1 MSEVGAGRR
10 WSLPGGRVRSL
21 RLVPGLVPRLV
32 PGPMAGLVLRLAL
45 LFSITAWATSSAM
58 GSPPGR
64 IPVVLSTDVGNEIDD
79 QWAIVYLLAQP
90 EFDVRGILS
99 AHAPSLPEPSAHASY
114 LILKD
119 VVERRMG
126 LHVHPPLLEGSSLQ
140 IRDRARPSAAAT
152 FLIQESRS
160 FTPEN
165 RLTVVVIGAATDV
178 SSALLM
184 DATLADRI
192 RVVAMALKDFTP
204 NGAHEYNEENDP
216 RAWQVLLASRV
227 PLAVGT
233 GETCERYLS
242 LSYAEARTM
251 LVGHGPVAEWLW
263 SEYQVWYFRQV
274 KPLRVADFSK
284 PWVIWDVITLAY
296 LRGLATGTTLPRPM
310 LDDTS
315 TLRPGV
321 AGAATMERITAVDT
335 KRFWAEFLDVLDRFE
350 QTHRTGTAPPLRDE
364 VP

>member
-1 MSEVGAGRR
+1 MCARVAGGKRLNDDPGWRKIGGVRARRGHSRLGAQVG
-10 WSLPGGRVRSL
+10 SL
-21 RLVPGLVPRLV
+21 RLG
-32 PGPMAGLVLRLAL
+32 AGLVSL
-45 LFSITAWATSSAM
+45 LLMSVCAQA
-58 GSPPGR
+58 R

-99 AHAPSLPEPSAHASY
+99 AHAPSLPDPSAHASY

-119 VVERRMG
+119 AVEHRMG
-126 LHVHPPLLEGSSLQ
+126 LVAHPPLLEGSSLPLA
-140 IRDRARPSAAAT
+140 DRSTPRPSAAAT
-152 FLIQESRS
+152 FLLHEAKS

-184 DATLADRI
+184 DPTLADRI
-192 RVVAMALKDFTP
+192 RVVAMALKDFSP

-233 GETCERYLS
+233 GETCQRYLS
-242 LSYAEARTM
+242 LTYTEARAM
-251 LVGHGPVAEWLW
+251 LAGHGPVAEWLW
-263 SEYQVWYFRQV
+263 SEYQVWYYRQV
-274 KPLRVADFSK
+274 KPLRVPDFSK

-296 LRGLATGTTLPRPM
+296 LRGLATATTLPRPM

-315 TLRPGV
+315 TLRPG
-321 AGAATMERITAVDT
+321 APGATIERITAVDT
-335 KRFWAEFLDVLDRFE
+335 QRFWAEFLDTLDRFE
-350 QTHRTGTAPPLRDE
+350 ETHRTGSPPPLWDE
-364 VP
+364 AP